1 MAPVLAASAA
11 RALSN
16 FAAGPAS
23 AGTRSAGSAVALASA
38 PAPGQAGDDGP
49 SVELSPRNDDILP
62 AKGKS
67 FFRFRR

>member
-16 FAAGPAS
+16 LAVTSPSARAAGSVALAAGP
-23 AGTRSAGSAVALASA
+23 GPEHTV
-38 PAPGQAGDDGP
+38 DDGP
-49 SVELSPRNDDILP
+49 RVEHGPRNDDILP
-62 AKGKS
+62 AKTKS